1 MWPNNITKSSKK
13 HTNKPRFANSYTGVM
28 ASRLPFDFLSP
39 SSSAC
44 IEICLA
50 LHTLQ
55 NRNMQLAWNEI
66 ENCNQSISKLAQAV
80 EANTKATL
88 RKTETQLPRWWT
100 T

>member
-1 MWPNNITKSSKK
+1 
-13 HTNKPRFANSYTGVM
+13 M

-55 NRNMQLAWNEI
+55 DRNINWLEMKT
-66 ENCNQSISKLAQAV
+66 ENYNQSISKLAQAV
-80 EANTKATL
+80 EANTKAIEENGKAVAEMVDL
-88 RKTETQLPRWWT
+88 HKTDLNL
-100 T
+100 